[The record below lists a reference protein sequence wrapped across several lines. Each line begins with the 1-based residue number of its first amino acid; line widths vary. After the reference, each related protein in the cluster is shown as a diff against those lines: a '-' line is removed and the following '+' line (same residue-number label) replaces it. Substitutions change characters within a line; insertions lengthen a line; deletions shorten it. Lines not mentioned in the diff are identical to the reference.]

1 MSIII
6 KGVRMPIRCFDCP
19 MNVRIHNDTEWCC
32 NFTGDT
38 IDESQE
44 FRRRPDWCPLE
55 EAEDE

>member
-1 MSIII
+1 
-6 KGVRMPIRCFDCP
+6 MPIRCFDCP